1 MINEIY
7 EPTKLSTLKL
17 TECTVRKGGEMKKLK
32 YWPNKKKTAF
42 EMREQLFEF
51 EKVSHFHEF
60 EKNLFDEGPHL
71 TSSTAL
77 PWGDAVRELVSEA
90 KKRFEWGQIWHS
102 GKGARQ
108 MERQVISMMG
118 EMFHNSDALGFIC
131 YGGSESDICAL
142 AAAKGKAFVKR
153 FPDIDHSDP
162 YALIG
167 HIAEFEK
174 DSHSVV
180 MPLHS
185 HYSLYK
191 GCALLGMEPI
201 PVFPKEGTI
210 HEIDPKDI
218 EAAIREDTVGLVG
231 TAGTWPFGSID
242 PIEEMGSIALD
253 KDLFFH
259 VDACFGGFILPFLE
273 RSGYHKNV
281 PTWDFR
287 VPGVS
292 SISADLHKNG
302 MVPPP
307 ASSLYFKDRQTI
319 DYARMISP
327 PFGTLSGT
335 RSTGPMAA
343 AWTMLQALG
352 VEGYT
357 EIAEHCMHLREE
369 LIEAV
374 TSIPKLKVVEGGM
387 INLTVIYSEEINL
400 KPVSNALIEEGWMHV
415 VDQTPAPLSLCIC
428 TMPQNDGQIQTFAE
442 ALAKAVDT
450 HGKTIDPNEQSDGY
464 DIYGNLDLEP

>member
-1 MINEIY
+1 M
-7 EPTKLSTLKL
+7 
-17 TECTVRKGGEMKKLK
+17 
-32 YWPNKKKTAF
+32 
-42 EMREQLFEF
+42 
-51 EKVSHFHEF
+51 
-60 EKNLFDEGPHL
+60 FDEGPHL
-71 TSSTAL
+71 TSSPTL
-77 PWGDAVRELVSEA
+77 PWGDSVRELVSEA

-118 EMFHNSDALGFIC
+118 ELFHNDGALGFIC

-153 FPDIDHSDP
+153 FPDADHSDP
-162 YALIG
+162 YVLIG
-167 HIAEFEK
+167 LVPEFEK
-174 DSHSVV
+174 KSHSIV

-191 GCALLGMEPI
+191 GCALMGLEPI
-201 PVFPKEGTI
+201 PVFPKEGTV
-210 HEIDPKDI
+210 HEIDPADI
-218 EAAIREDTVGLVG
+218 RAAIREDTIGLVG

-242 PIEEMGSIALD
+242 PIEEMGRIAEE
-253 KDLFFH
+253 KDLYFH

-273 RSGYHKNV
+273 RSGYHQNLAA
-281 PTWDFR
+281 WDFR

-307 ASSLYFKDRQTI
+307 ASSLYFRDRKTI

-343 AWTMLQALG
+343 AWTMLNALG
-352 VEGYT
+352 IDGY
-357 EIAEHCMHLREE
+357 IAVAEHCMRLREE

-374 TSIPKLKVVEGGM
+374 SKIPNLKVLGGGM
-387 INLTVIYSEEINL
+387 INLTVIYSEEIDL
-400 KPVSNALIEEGWMHV
+400 KPVSMALVEEGWMHV
-415 VDQTPAPLSLCIC
+415 VDQSPPPLSLCVC
-428 TMPQNDGQIQTFAE
+428 TMPQNDGQIQAFADS
-442 ALAKAVDT
+442 LARIVEKE
-450 HGKTIDPNEQSDGY
+450 GKPINPDETGDAFG
-464 DIYGNLDLEP
+464 IYGNLDLEP